1 MKLKGKVAIVTGG
14 SRDIGRA
21 ISIKLASEGAKVVV
35 NYYDNEADA
44 DETLAAIK
52 AAGNGEAIKV
62 GGDMTKASDVEAL
75 VTATREAFGDEIHVL
90 ANVVGGLV
98 ARKSLDEMD
107 EDFFNF
113 LMQLNVTS
121 TFLATKAAVPFMP
134 QGSAIVNFAS
144 LAGRDGGG
152 PGASAYATAKGA
164 VMTFTRAMAKELGP
178 KGIRVNSLCPGMI
191 ATKFHD
197 DFTKD
202 AVRQNVA
209 NSTPLR
215 REGKADETAETVAFL
230 ASDEAS
236 FLTGVNLD
244 INGGLAFS

>member
-1 MKLKGKVAIVTGG
+1 MKLKDKVAIVTGG

-21 ISIKLASEGAKVVV
+21 ISLKLAREGAKVVV
-35 NYYDNEADA
+35 NFFDNEADA
-44 DETLAAIK
+44 DDTLSAIAAEGGMAIK
-52 AAGNGEAIKV
+52 AAG
-62 GGDMTKASDVEAL
+62 DMTKSAEVEAL
-75 VTATREAFGDEIHVL
+75 VAKAREAFGDEIHIL

-98 ARKSLDEMD
+98 ARKTLEEMD

-113 LMQLNVTS
+113 LMQLNLTS
-121 TFLATKAAVPFMP
+121 TFLMTKAVVPYMP
-134 QGSAIVNFAS
+134 AGSSIVNFAS

-152 PGASAYATAKGA
+152 PGASAYATSKGA

-178 KGIRVNSLCPGMI
+178 KGIRVNALCPGMI

-197 DFTKD
+197 DFSKD
-202 AVRQNVA
+202 EVRKNVA
-209 NSTPLR
+209 SATALR
-215 REGKADETAETVAFL
+215 REGRAEETADTVVYL
-230 ASDEAS
+230 ASEEAS